1 MGTEERRREARELS
15 RQLREAMGQRLQ
27 RQLLPVD
34 GQWLDAEAAQ
44 RLLRRNRRRAWMVLV
59 ELLLLFV
66 VIGLLA
72 YAVLMLT
79 QTIAY

>member
-1 MGTEERRREARELS
+1 MGNEQRRRQARELS
-15 RQLREAMGQRLQ
+15 LQLREAMGRRLQ
-27 RQLLPVD
+27 QKLLPVD

-44 RLLRRNRRRAWMVLV
+44 RLLGRNRRRAWMVLV

-66 VIGLLA
+66 LIGFLA